1 MADLRE
7 CPFCG
12 GDCLYKTFEV
22 NDLGDEIPVIFC
34 NECKIVFKVENDSP
48 FLDNKK
54 TYEYLE
60 EKNANAWN
68 TRKPMEA
75 VVAELEASA
84 EGAKD
89 SKDLSKWSAYKQA
102 ISIVRG
108 KE

>member
-1 MADLRE
+1 MQKEESKKESAKLLC

-12 GDCLYKTFEV
+12 GKA
-22 NDLGDEIPVIFC
+22 EIHSDFSYFVSDFWIVCKRCGCKQESSISKESVI
-34 NECKIVFKVENDSP
+34 E
-48 FLDNKK
+48 
-54 TYEYLE
+54 
-60 EKNANAWN
+60 AWN